1 MCIRISLDQEVDH
14 NDPGEISD
22 GDDDVVELAPWRW
35 KNIYDM
41 VQSIVTIA
49 RYFIVSRS
57 KDRCFKIAIA
67 EPSRSFHDLLRRTGP
82 FPVDLAGHS
91 AAFRI

>member
-41 VQSIVTIA
+41 VHEHRDHSEILYRVT
-49 RYFIVSRS
+49 V
-57 KDRCFKIAIA
+57 
-67 EPSRSFHDLLRRTGP
+67 
-82 FPVDLAGHS
+82 
-91 AAFRI
+91 